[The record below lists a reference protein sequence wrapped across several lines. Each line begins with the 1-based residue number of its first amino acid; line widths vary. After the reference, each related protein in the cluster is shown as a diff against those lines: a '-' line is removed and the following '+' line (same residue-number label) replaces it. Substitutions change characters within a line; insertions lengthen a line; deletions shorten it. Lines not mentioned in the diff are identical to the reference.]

1 MLQDQREL
9 RTLPLYN
16 ARELW
21 LLKQAE
27 SGHRTGGP
35 APTVGGSDEPSRTT
49 LHSGTATRRTR
60 VPVWLLG
67 QGTWP
72 LVFAGDLAALGI
84 ATLISDSLAL
94 PAVIASA
101 AALGVFGLVGLYRS
115 RLTMS
120 ALDDVPR
127 VLAGVLTAM
136 IAMLVV
142 TAAIHRGQPVTFV
155 AGSVTLFGAAAM
167 GFIALARATAYLIVR
182 VMRQRGISHDTVVVG
197 AGRVGQSVASL
208 LQDHPE
214 YGLSPI
220 GFVDSRPLL
229 HLVDYD
235 LPILGG
241 QAAIPYILRETG
253 VRNVIIAFAAA
264 REEAMIDVIRECDR
278 LDCEIFV
285 VPRMFE
291 VQHVSS
297 DMDSVWGIPLI
308 RLRRGAHRAFSW
320 KLKRMFDVAA
330 SGLALLLLSPLML
343 MIALAVRLEGGPGVL
358 FRQIRV
364 GVDGQHFQLLKF
376 RSLRPVDESES
387 STMWNISHDQ
397 RLGPVG
403 RVLRKSSLDELP
415 QLMNILRGDM
425 SVVGPR
431 PERPHFATQFRQVY
445 PRYWARHRV
454 PSGLTGWAQI
464 HGLRGDTSI
473 SDRAKF
479 DNYYVENWSL
489 WLDVKIIVR
498 TIGAV
503 VTRAGS

>member
-9 RTLPLYN
+9 TTLPLYN
-16 ARELW
+16 ARELR

-27 SGHRTGGP
+27 SGQRIGGP
-35 APTVGGSDEPSRTT
+35 APTVGGDDEPSPT
-49 LHSGTATRRTR
+49 LHRRRPTRRHR
-60 VPVWLLG
+60 IPAWLLG
-67 QGTWP
+67 RGTWP
-72 LVFAGDLAALGI
+72 LVFAGDLAALGA

-101 AALGVFGLVGLYRS
+101 AALGMFGLVGLYRS

-120 ALDDVPR
+120 ALDDFPR

-136 IAMLVV
+136 IAVLVV
-142 TAAIHRGQPVTFV
+142 TAAIDRGQPMAPI

-167 GFIALARATAYLIVR
+167 GFITLARATAYLIVR

-197 AGRVGQSVASL
+197 AGRVGQLVASL
-208 LQDHPE
+208 LMDHRE

-229 HLVDYD
+229 HSGDYD

-253 VRNVIIAFAAA
+253 ARTVIIAFAAA

-297 DMDSVWGIPLI
+297 DMDSVWGMPLI

-330 SGLALLLLSPLML
+330 SGLALLLLSPLMA
-343 MIALAVRLEGGPGVL
+343 MIALAVRLDGGPGVL

-387 STMWNISHDQ
+387 STTWNISHDQ

-403 RVLRKSSLDELP
+403 RLLRKSSLDELP

-431 PERPHFATQFRQVY
+431 PERPHFASQFRQVY

-454 PSGLTGWAQI
+454 PSGLTGWAQV

-489 WLDVKIIVR
+489 WLDAKIIVR

-503 VTRAGS
+503 FTRAGS